1 MDRSID
7 WEKIENEQGSKL
19 FIGKEMARWILL
31 KEATTHASR
40 QVRIVGK

>member
-19 FIGKEMARWILL
+19 FIGKEMA
-31 KEATTHASR
+31 KTDFTKGSNYTHVEASAYR
-40 QVRIVGK
+40 G